1 MIAPVHPLAP
11 WSREESLAVVT
22 AQIERNRAAD
32 ADRLDARNARIVA
45 AVEAGAT
52 YACVAESMDLTPA
65 IVAKVVARYAPH
77 LHELIRERNRARRC
91 PTGYLAERNEAIIAE
106 VEMGA
111 SYREVALQFGMTVD
125 AVRQTLARHAPHLM
139 VSRRAA

>member
-1 MIAPVHPLAP
+1 MTSLIP
-11 WSREESLAVVT
+11 WTREQSLAIVT

-77 LHELIRERNRARRC
+77 LHEVIRERNHRRR
-91 PTGYLAERNEAIIAE
+91 PNGHLSERNEAIITE
-106 VEMGA
+106 IEMGA
-111 SYREVALQFGMTVD
+111 SYREAALQFGMTVD
-125 AVRQTLARHAPHLM
+125 AVRQVLARHAPHLM